1 MDWIE
6 KLNFDQK
13 KSPPFSFI
21 QNSFSLKFQ
30 DQTEK
35 NKLPIVPHSATV
47 PSLHPIPPFPP
58 SPSIPAPNQPII
70 GSSTTPKNKRFQPY
84 TARIA
89 NTMSLTHTEP
99 HQPHQGGGVNTV
111 DMTDLRSTA
120 DSGDRA
126 QNPNPPVPN
135 DTSSP
140 IQTLHESHHNPENQG
155 ALKMVSDL
163 LLHPESDGTIL
174 ISQEKAEILR
184 LLIGVEHLINT
195 HTLTVMQKITS
206 RLDSIETSIVNKV
219 VEPLPAKSPM
229 TSWATITKKNRVQTN
244 PQSTIRSPPPTRTM
258 SLNLLHSLSKK
269 PQLNL
274 AHFFRKLQTK

>member
-1 MDWIE
+1 
-6 KLNFDQK
+6 
-13 KSPPFSFI
+13 
-21 QNSFSLKFQ
+21 
-30 DQTEK
+30 
-35 NKLPIVPHSATV
+35 
-47 PSLHPIPPFPP
+47 
-58 SPSIPAPNQPII
+58 
-70 GSSTTPKNKRFQPY
+70 
-84 TARIA
+84 
-89 NTMSLTHTEP
+89 
-99 HQPHQGGGVNTV
+99 
-111 DMTDLRSTA
+111 MTDLRSTA

-206 RLDSIETSIVNKV
+206 LLDSIETSIVNKV

-258 SLNLLHSLSKK
+258 KKVNHVLTDLEAKLEDSTRVTIKGVVHLVSGDIRFYTQTRFATDWLLKHKHKWTHLCDASLVTPQMEFEVILNTVPLNSPSPAKK
-269 PQLNL
+269 P
-274 AHFFRKLQTK
+274 